1 MSEARSIDQRWD
13 TRAAPRHGLFELE
26 MRALVLC
33 ITAAATQAF
42 LHAPR
47 RTIRRP
53 TIRATASDDDEGF
66 SIAGD
71 EEEVSL
77 DLVDLLR
84 APPDAAPNRN
94 RSVDYFGESTS
105 EQDQE
110 WSEEAADLGAT
121 GESLEEAL
129 AALGGSRPA
138 DASAKVFCSRS
149 LNLRGISVIG
159 YDMDYT
165 IVHYKW
171 REWELLA
178 YECTKRVLEEIGF
191 PVADLEFDKDLACRG
206 LVIDKD
212 RGNFLKIDRHGFV
225 RRAMHGDKRLEGS
238 ELDALYG
245 RTQVDLRSNR
255 FSFLNTLFSVSE
267 GVMYAQLVSKLDS
280 GALVRDASPPFDASR
295 VANYADLHRAVT
307 KALGRAH
314 GGGGGTPFGIKEAV
328 VRDPA
333 KYTQRDPDLL
343 RATLGDQRTA
353 GKKLALITNSD
364 WWYSNTMMTFVCG
377 GDDWRDLFDVVIVSA
392 RKPSFFTTEKLPCY
406 EVVTGAAETT
416 DAAPLLREARTMA
429 VGRVYCGGSARL
441 VEKLFNVQEDELLY
455 VGDHIFMDAN
465 AVKAS
470 MRWRTALVVQELE
483 AEIEAARRERAAGE
497 RIDDML
503 RRKDDLSEHFN
514 GLKASLARYADGAGA
529 PSPPHAVDD
538 ASAALARDR
547 ARVLLG
553 AMKDLDGE
561 LAPYLYDEGHTFNKH
576 WGYLTRA
583 SHNDKSHLQRQ
594 IEKYA
599 DIYCAKVTD
608 LYKYTPYHYF
618 RAAPQILAHESD
630 HAHD

>member
-1 MSEARSIDQRWD
+1 
-13 TRAAPRHGLFELE
+13 
-26 MRALVLC
+26 MRALLC
-33 ITAAATQAF
+33 ITALAQAF

-53 TIRATASDDDEGF
+53 AIRATASDDDEGF

-110 WSEEAADLGAT
+110 WSEEAADLAAT

-225 RRAMHGDKRLEGS
+225 RRAMHGDARLEGS

-280 GALVRDASPPFDASR
+280 GALFRDASPPFDASR
-295 VANYADLHRAVT
+295 VANYADLHRAVWNSN
-307 KALGRAH
+307 LQ
-314 GGGGGTPFGIKEAV
+314 PFRRNLSGCAS
-328 VRDPA
+328 
-333 KYTQRDPDLL
+333 
-343 RATLGDQRTA
+343 RT
-353 GKKLALITNSD
+353 
-364 WWYSNTMMTFVCG
+364 
-377 GDDWRDLFDVVIVSA
+377 
-392 RKPSFFTTEKLPCY
+392 
-406 EVVTGAAETT
+406 
-416 DAAPLLREARTMA
+416 
-429 VGRVYCGGSARL
+429 
-441 VEKLFNVQEDELLY
+441 
-455 VGDHIFMDAN
+455 
-465 AVKAS
+465 
-470 MRWRTALVVQELE
+470 
-483 AEIEAARRERAAGE
+483 RRERSIRPKIS
-497 RIDDML
+497 RIDVDVTEL
-503 RRKDDLSEHFN
+503 ENFKVWSGPPKPVVDFHT
-514 GLKASLARYADGAGA
+514 GTAR
-529 PSPPHAVDD
+529 
-538 ASAALARDR
+538 
-547 ARVLLG
+547 
-553 AMKDLDGE
+553 
-561 LAPYLYDEGHTFNKH
+561 
-576 WGYLTRA
+576 
-583 SHNDKSHLQRQ
+583 
-594 IEKYA
+594 
-599 DIYCAKVTD
+599 
-608 LYKYTPYHYF
+608 
-618 RAAPQILAHESD
+618 
-630 HAHD
+630 

>member
-1 MSEARSIDQRWD
+1 MSEARSIDQRD

-47 RTIRRP
+47 RTIRRQ

-110 WSEEAADLGAT
+110 WSEEAADLAAT
-121 GESLEEAL
+121 GESLEDAL
-129 AALGGSRPA
+129 AALGGARPA

-225 RRAMHGDKRLEGS
+225 RRAMHGDARLEGN

-295 VANYADLHRAVT
+295 VANYADLHRA
-307 KALGRAH
+307 R
-314 GGGGGTPFGIKEAV
+314 
-328 VRDPA
+328 
-333 KYTQRDPDLL
+333 
-343 RATLGDQRTA
+343 A
-353 GKKLALITNSD
+353 GKEFFKLSST
-364 WWYSNTMMTFVCG
+364 
-377 GDDWRDLFDVVIVSA
+377 
-392 RKPSFFTTEKLPCY
+392 
-406 EVVTGAAETT
+406 
-416 DAAPLLREARTMA
+416 
-429 VGRVYCGGSARL
+429 
-441 VEKLFNVQEDELLY
+441 
-455 VGDHIFMDAN
+455 
-465 AVKAS
+465 
-470 MRWRTALVVQELE
+470 
-483 AEIEAARRERAAGE
+483 
-497 RIDDML
+497 
-503 RRKDDLSEHFN
+503 
-514 GLKASLARYADGAGA
+514 
-529 PSPPHAVDD
+529 
-538 ASAALARDR
+538 
-547 ARVLLG
+547 
-553 AMKDLDGE
+553 
-561 LAPYLYDEGHTFNKH
+561 
-576 WGYLTRA
+576 
-583 SHNDKSHLQRQ
+583 
-594 IEKYA
+594 
-599 DIYCAKVTD
+599 
-608 LYKYTPYHYF
+608 
-618 RAAPQILAHESD
+618 
-630 HAHD
+630 